1 MTGLKSLVLSIL
13 GCFLCSS
20 RRRHTRCALVTGV
33 QTCALPISTPC
44 PDGSGCCAGAGS
56 SRSVAGTACDSTG
69 RARTTTAGIQ
79 PLPAACAY
87 TAGPSGRSL
96 VEMPRT
102 RAFPLILLVA
112 CAALPVRAQQT
123 VIQIENVRTEYARV
137 LRAER
142 SEEHT
147 SELQSLMRISY
158 AVFCLK
164 KKTTK
169 KTTNNIH
176 AKHTLYIKQT

>member
-1 MTGLKSLVLSIL
+1 MRISDWSSDV
-13 GCFLCSS
+13 CSS
-20 RRRHTRCALVTGV
+20 DL
-33 QTCALPISTPC
+33 
-44 PDGSGCCAGAGS
+44 CAGAGS

-123 VIQIENVRTEYARV
+123 VIQIENVRPEYARV
-137 LRAER
+137 LRADPVYQHLR
-142 SEEHT
+142 PTPLGEECEAPAPPAAGPPRPGQAHG
-147 SELQSLMRISY
+147 
-158 AVFCLK
+158 A
-164 KKTTK
+164 
-169 KTTNNIH
+169 
-176 AKHTLYIKQT
+176 

>member
-1 MTGLKSLVLSIL
+1 MRISDWSSDV
-13 GCFLCSS
+13 CSS
-20 RRRHTRCALVTGV
+20 DL
-33 QTCALPISTPC
+33 
-44 PDGSGCCAGAGS
+44 CAGAGS

-123 VIQIENVRTEYARV
+123 VIQIEHVRTESARV
-137 LRAER
+137 LRAEPVSPTMPAPPTAER
-142 SEEHT
+142 RGTPED
-147 SELQSLMRISY
+147 R
-158 AVFCLK
+158 
-164 KKTTK
+164 
-169 KTTNNIH
+169 
-176 AKHTLYIKQT
+176 